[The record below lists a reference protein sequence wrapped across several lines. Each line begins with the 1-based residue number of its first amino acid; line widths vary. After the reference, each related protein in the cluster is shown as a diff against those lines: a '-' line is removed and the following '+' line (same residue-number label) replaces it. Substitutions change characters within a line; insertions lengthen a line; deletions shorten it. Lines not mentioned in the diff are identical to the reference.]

1 MIQLRE
7 TCIQNENKNDA
18 FFLQIRCT
26 KIMEAF
32 SSIGL
37 DVEHIMCVFVEKREK
52 YQYTALLQLIFENK
66 NLSTR

>member
-1 MIQLRE
+1 
-7 TCIQNENKNDA
+7 
-18 FFLQIRCT
+18 
-26 KIMEAF
+26 MEAF